1 MREDVHSS
9 IANGAKKAGEK
20 NRVGNDC
27 DRHASPLES
36 QEGRLL
42 AIGWRLE
49 TASEKICHLPSLQ
62 LALNML
68 LRTLR

>member
-9 IANGAKKAGEK
+9 IATGAKKAGEK

-36 QEGRLL
+36 QVARLL
-42 AIGWRLE
+42 ARGWRLE
-49 TASEKICHLPSLQ
+49 TSSGKDLPSPESP
-62 LALNML
+62 AC
-68 LRTLR
+68 TEYAS

>member
-9 IANGAKKAGEK
+9 IATGAKKAGEK

-36 QEGRLL
+36 QVGRLL
-42 AIGWRLE
+42 AMGWRLE
-49 TASEKICHLPSLQ
+49 TASGKDLPSPESPTCPEY
-62 LALNML
+62 AS
-68 LRTLR
+68 

>member
-9 IANGAKKAGEK
+9 IASGAKRAGEK

-36 QEGRLL
+36 QVGRLL

-49 TASEKICHLPSLQ
+49 TASGKDLPSPESPTEH
-62 LALNML
+62 AS
-68 LRTLR
+68 